1 MINIDE
7 AIKKLEARKTC
18 MEREASG
25 TDKQC
30 VYRECDECDLC
41 YAQGTT
47 GEQIESLEYAI
58 NNLKMKQW
66 MIDEYKHEVDL
77 LEQDLNDNSG
87 CPTVTDVIVPS
98 AKLGVYNRVLK
109 DLKGDKEE

>member
-1 MINIDE
+1 MFDIDE

-30 VYRECDECDLC
+30 VYSGCDECDLC

-58 NNLKMKQW
+58 NTLKQKQW
-66 MIDEYKHEVDL
+66 LIEQCQEKIDA
-77 LEQDLNDNSG
+77 LEQDISD
-87 CPTVTDVIVPS
+87 CPKETMTRFILS
-98 AKLGVYNRVLK
+98 TKLGVYKYILELLQAEV
-109 DLKGDKEE
+109 EE